1 LISGYA
7 ALNYKRKDALKMVLC
22 VSSLFN
28 FLYAILPVIKL
39 STNAISLISFYDRL
53 IHSVIMMI
61 LVMGRLVLSF
71 GCGIINVIMIAM

>member
-1 LISGYA
+1 
-7 ALNYKRKDALKMVLC
+7 MVLC

-71 GCGIINVIMIAM
+71 GCGIINVIIINM